1 MPLQTMEE
9 PSFFRCPYGLPPG
22 PIQRNIDGRRT
33 DRRSVFIARIVVAC
47 PADPYGIANVKIG
60 SLSEPLD
67 NLFWVPN
74 HTSRRTHSLM
84 CPLYSYYAVVRH
96 EISPN
101 CEREFPLGEMRHLTD
116 LLVET
121 PRNYSNSVF
130 LDVLTLKQPF
140 TLCEEASRSLS
151 VENAGGHSEVSEAL
165 SIHYFVKTFGATDI
179 LYEKQIEYFIDYKMV
194 DYIATVMGKR
204 VGVSV
209 TRAMRYPSPDRFTH
223 EDALALLHKKLYGL
237 IVSRNSVTDR
247 HSFFKSVLHVWC
259 QSYRIAMIL
268 REVYSSLDITDYGL
282 DVKGTLVLVLTVC
295 ESPSVY
301 RNTPM

>member
-22 PIQRNIDGRRT
+22 PIQRNIDGRRSA
-33 DRRSVFIARIVVAC
+33 DGHLFIARIVVAC
-47 PADPYGIANVKIG
+47 PADPYGISNVKIG
-60 SLSEPLD
+60 SLSEPLE

-140 TLCEEASRSLS
+140 TLCEEASRSLCRECGWS
-151 VENAGGHSEVSEAL
+151 FGG
-165 SIHYFVKTFGATDI
+165 FG
-179 LYEKQIEYFIDYKMV
+179 
-194 DYIATVMGKR
+194 G
-204 VGVSV
+204 
-209 TRAMRYPSPDRFTH
+209 
-223 EDALALLHKKLYGL
+223 
-237 IVSRNSVTDR
+237 IV
-247 HSFFKSVLHVWC
+247 HPL
-259 QSYRIAMIL
+259 L
-268 REVYSSLDITDYGL
+268 REDIR
-282 DVKGTLVLVLTVC
+282 C
-295 ESPSVY
+295 
-301 RNTPM
+301 N